1 MIRFNNKQDEK
12 IKEGLWVGLFKFD
25 IFEDRQSNKRGVYLP
40 YKSHLMFNKNVLHV
54 NELTLKVAK

>member
-25 IFEDRQSNKRGVYLP
+25 IFEDR
-40 YKSHLMFNKNVLHV
+40 
-54 NELTLKVAK
+54 